1 MSDNQSF
8 ILEELKKYSWSDWV
22 IHWSFS
28 VSLIIGVLI
37 CFIAWVS
44 ASEAT
49 NDILSKIL
57 SISIPATITLAA
69 ITTAGFVMV
78 VSTGKDDLFVQ
89 FLLETDLYDGILFL
103 FIEPVIVGIVN
114 IVMSVVILIIA
125 SLISLPEWLDAILLG
140 VSVSLFLYTVFGFL
154 NLYDAF
160 HMFGSERFHY
170 LHHKKSGVGSTEKTE
185 DESLITE

>member
-1 MSDNQSF
+1 
-8 ILEELKKYSWSDWV
+8 
-22 IHWSFS
+22 
-28 VSLIIGVLI
+28 SLIIGVLI

-170 LHHKKSGVGSTEKTE
+170 RHHKKSGVGSTEKTE